1 VRAGHRDDVYL
12 KVRLSM
18 RVRAGFGP
26 PTAPGPEA
34 EGASR
39 VGRQSRPRRRRRRRD
54 AKGLSAREIA
64 DYLGHERVSMTQDV
78 YMARGT
84 TGAAAA
90 AAMDML
96 ALAVRPGAARSST
109 WLA

>member
-1 VRAGHRDDVYL
+1 MAG
-12 KVRLSM
+12 
-18 RVRAGFGP
+18 
-26 PTAPGPEA
+26 TAPARFP
-34 EGASR
+34 ASCLTR
-39 VGRQSRPRRRRRRRD
+39 LG

-90 AAMDML
+90 GAMDML
-96 ALAVRPGAARSST
+96 APSESDG
-109 WLA
+109 